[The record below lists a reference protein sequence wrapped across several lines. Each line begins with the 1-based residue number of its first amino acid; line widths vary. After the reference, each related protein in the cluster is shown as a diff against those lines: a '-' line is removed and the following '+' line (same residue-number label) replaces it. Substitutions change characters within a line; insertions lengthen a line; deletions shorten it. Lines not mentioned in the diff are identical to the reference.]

1 MTAPVPRT
9 GASPTTTP
17 NPTTFPPGNAR
28 MPSTRLPRLIL
39 LATALALA
47 GAPRPAHAQQG
58 PAEVVRSRNAQVQR
72 ILQAH
77 PGDTVR
83 GPDRERLKDVINGL
97 IDFNELS
104 RRALGR
110 NWDARTP
117 AQRTEF
123 VGVFRELVRSSSV
136 RKLGMHRAD
145 SVVYRPAQ
153 VNGAQATVTTIAW
166 KDRKSAE
173 IVYQMHQVGGEWKA
187 WDVIVDGSS
196 TMRTYRDS
204 FTREINSSGYDAMFA
219 RLKDRLAQEQGEG

>member
-1 MTAPVPRT
+1 MNDT
-9 GASPTTTP
+9 
-17 NPTTFPPGNAR
+17 NPTILPPVNSR
-28 MPSTRLPRLIL
+28 IPSTRLPRLTLFL
-39 LATALALA
+39 LALAMA

-58 PAEVVRSRNAQVQR
+58 PADMVRSRNQQVQR

-97 IDFNELS
+97 IDFDELS
-104 RRALGR
+104 RRAQGR
-110 NWDARTP
+110 NWEARTP

-136 RKLGMHRAD
+136 KKLGIHRAD
-145 SVVYRPAQ
+145 SVVYRPTQ
-153 VNGAQATVTTIAW
+153 VNGTQATVTTVAW

-204 FTREINSSGYDAMFA
+204 FTKEINSSGYDAMFA
-219 RLKDRLAQEQGEG
+219 RLKDRLAQEQREG

>member
-1 MTAPVPRT
+1 MTLL
-9 GASPTTTP
+9 
-17 NPTTFPPGNAR
+17 NPTTIPPGNPR
-28 MPSTRLPRLIL
+28 MPSTRLSPLIPLL
-39 LATALALA
+39 LAFAMA
-47 GAPRPAHAQQG
+47 GAPRPAAAQQG

-110 NWDARTP
+110 NWDTRTD
-117 AQRTEF
+117 AQKAEF
-123 VGVFRELVRSSSV
+123 VSVFRELVRSSSV
-136 RKLGMHRAD
+136 KKLGVHRAD

-153 VNGAQATVTTIAW
+153 VNGTQATVTTVAW

-204 FTREINSSGYDAMFA
+204 FTKEINSSGYDAMFA
-219 RLKDRLAQEQGEG
+219 RLKDRLAQEQREG

>member
-1 MTAPVPRT
+1 MTRSAPFLRV
-9 GASPTTTP
+9 
-17 NPTTFPPGNAR
+17 
-28 MPSTRLPRLIL
+28 LPL
-39 LATALALA
+39 LAALAPWA
-47 GAPRPAHAQQG
+47 GAARPAAGQQG
-58 PAEVVRSRNAQVQR
+58 PADMVRSRNQQVQR

-77 PGDTVR
+77 PGDTVK

-97 IDFNELS
+97 IDFDELS

-123 VGVFRELVRSSSV
+123 VGVFRELVRASSV
-136 RKLGMHRAD
+136 RKLGVHRAD
-145 SVVYRPAQ
+145 SISYRPAQ

-204 FTREINSSGYDAMFA
+204 FTKEINSSGYDAMFS
-219 RLKDRLAQEQGEG
+219 RLKDRLAQEQREGAE